1 MAQINQTQKV
11 KLMMQTKKIPNIHG
25 LVEKVDYDAKLTDIK
40 QNTQYQWLKYYV
52 ALTAVENK
60 IPMLVK
66 KTDYDTKISDIK
78 SKCITTTDCNKFTNG
93 IVANKIK
100 SEGLVDKSDIAGLI
114 NINK

>member
-25 LVEKVDYDAKLTDIK
+25 IVEKVDYDAKLTDIK

-60 IPMLVK
+60 IPMLLIQSK
-66 KTDYDTKISDIK
+66 KQIMTQ
-78 SKCITTTDCNKFTNG
+78 KCQTLNLNVLLQL
-93 IVANKIK
+93 IVIN
-100 SEGLVDKSDIAGLI
+100 LLMVLLLI
-114 NINK
+114 R

>member
-60 IPMLVK
+60 IPMLLIQSK
-66 KTDYDTKISDIK
+66 KQIMTQKYQTL
-78 SKCITTTDCNKFTNG
+78 NLNVLLQL
-93 IVANKIK
+93 IVIN
-100 SEGLVDKSDIAGLI
+100 LLMVLLLI
-114 NINK
+114 R

>member
-25 LVEKVDYDAKLTDIK
+25 LVEKADYDAKLTDIK

-60 IPMLVK
+60 IPMLLIQSK
-66 KTDYDTKISDIK
+66 KQIMTQKYQTL
-78 SKCITTTDCNKFTNG
+78 NLNVLLQL
-93 IVANKIK
+93 IVIN
-100 SEGLVDKSDIAGLI
+100 LLMVLLLI
-114 NINK
+114 R

>member
-40 QNTQYQWLKYYV
+40 QNIQYQWLKYYV

-60 IPMLVK
+60 IPMLLIQSK
-66 KTDYDTKISDIK
+66 KQIMTQKYQTL
-78 SKCITTTDCNKFTNG
+78 NLNVLLQL
-93 IVANKIK
+93 IVIN
-100 SEGLVDKSDIAGLI
+100 LLMVLLLI
-114 NINK
+114 R

>member
-11 KLMMQTKKIPNIHG
+11 KLMMRTKKIPNIHG

-60 IPMLVK
+60 IPMLLIQSK
-66 KTDYDTKISDIK
+66 KQIMTQKYQTL
-78 SKCITTTDCNKFTNG
+78 NLNVLLQL
-93 IVANKIK
+93 IVIN
-100 SEGLVDKSDIAGLI
+100 LLMVLLLI
-114 NINK
+114 R

>member
-60 IPMLVK
+60 IPMLLIQSK
-66 KTDYDTKISDIK
+66 KQIMTQKYQAL
-78 SKCITTTDCNKFTNG
+78 NLNVLLQL
-93 IVANKIK
+93 IVIN
-100 SEGLVDKSDIAGLI
+100 LLMVLLLI
-114 NINK
+114 R

>member
-1 MAQINQTQKV
+1 MAQINQTQTV

-60 IPMLVK
+60 IPMLLIQSK
-66 KTDYDTKISDIK
+66 KQIMTQKYQTL
-78 SKCITTTDCNKFTNG
+78 NLNVLLQL
-93 IVANKIK
+93 IVIN
-100 SEGLVDKSDIAGLI
+100 LLMVLLLI
-114 NINK
+114 R

>member
-25 LVEKVDYDAKLTDIK
+25 IVEKVDYDAKLTDIK

-60 IPMLVK
+60 IPMLLIQSK
-66 KTDYDTKISDIK
+66 KQIMTQKYQTL
-78 SKCITTTDCNKFTNG
+78 NLNVLLQL
-93 IVANKIK
+93 IVIN
-100 SEGLVDKSDIAGLI
+100 LLMVLLLI
-114 NINK
+114 R

>member
-52 ALTAVENK
+52 ALTAV
-60 IPMLVK
+60 
-66 KTDYDTKISDIK
+66 
-78 SKCITTTDCNKFTNG
+78 
-93 IVANKIK
+93 
-100 SEGLVDKSDIAGLI
+100 
-114 NINK
+114 

>member
-11 KLMMQTKKIPNIHG
+11 KLMMQTKKIPNVHG

-60 IPMLVK
+60 IPMLLIQSK
-66 KTDYDTKISDIK
+66 KQIMTQKYQTL
-78 SKCITTTDCNKFTNG
+78 NLNVLLQL
-93 IVANKIK
+93 IVIN
-100 SEGLVDKSDIAGLI
+100 LLMVLLLI
-114 NINK
+114 R

>member
-40 QNTQYQWLKYYV
+40 QNTQYQWLKYYI

-60 IPMLVK
+60 IPMLLIQSK
-66 KTDYDTKISDIK
+66 KQIMTQKYQTL
-78 SKCITTTDCNKFTNG
+78 NLNVLLQL
-93 IVANKIK
+93 IVIN
-100 SEGLVDKSDIAGLI
+100 LLMVLLLI
-114 NINK
+114 R

>member
-25 LVEKVDYDAKLTDIK
+25 LVEKVDYDAKLADIK

-60 IPMLVK
+60 IPMLLIQSK
-66 KTDYDTKISDIK
+66 KQIMTQKYQTL
-78 SKCITTTDCNKFTNG
+78 NLNVLLQL
-93 IVANKIK
+93 IVIN
-100 SEGLVDKSDIAGLI
+100 LLMVLLLI
-114 NINK
+114 R

>member
-25 LVEKVDYDAKLTDIK
+25 LVERVDYDAKLTDIK

-60 IPMLVK
+60 IPMLLIQSK
-66 KTDYDTKISDIK
+66 KQIMTQKYQTL
-78 SKCITTTDCNKFTNG
+78 NLNVLLQL
-93 IVANKIK
+93 IVIN
-100 SEGLVDKSDIAGLI
+100 LLMVLLLI
-114 NINK
+114 R

>member
-11 KLMMQTKKIPNIHG
+11 KLMMQTKKIPDIHG

-60 IPMLVK
+60 IPMLLIQSK
-66 KTDYDTKISDIK
+66 KQIMTQKYQTL
-78 SKCITTTDCNKFTNG
+78 NLNVLLQL
-93 IVANKIK
+93 IVIN
-100 SEGLVDKSDIAGLI
+100 LLMVLLLI
-114 NINK
+114 R

>member
-60 IPMLVK
+60 IPMLLIQSK
-66 KTDYDTKISDIK
+66 KQIMTQKYQTLNLNVSLQL
-78 SKCITTTDCNKFTNG
+78 
-93 IVANKIK
+93 IVIN
-100 SEGLVDKSDIAGLI
+100 LLMVLLLI
-114 NINK
+114 R

>member
-11 KLMMQTKKIPNIHG
+11 KLMMQSKKIPNIHG

-60 IPMLVK
+60 IPMLLIQSK
-66 KTDYDTKISDIK
+66 KQIMTQKYQTL
-78 SKCITTTDCNKFTNG
+78 NLNVLLQL
-93 IVANKIK
+93 IVIN
-100 SEGLVDKSDIAGLI
+100 LLMVLLLI
-114 NINK
+114 R

>member
-11 KLMMQTKKIPNIHG
+11 MMQTKKIPNIHG

-60 IPMLVK
+60 IPMLLIQSK
-66 KTDYDTKISDIK
+66 KQIMTQKYQTLNLNVSLQL
-78 SKCITTTDCNKFTNG
+78 
-93 IVANKIK
+93 IVIN
-100 SEGLVDKSDIAGLI
+100 LLMVLLLI
-114 NINK
+114 R